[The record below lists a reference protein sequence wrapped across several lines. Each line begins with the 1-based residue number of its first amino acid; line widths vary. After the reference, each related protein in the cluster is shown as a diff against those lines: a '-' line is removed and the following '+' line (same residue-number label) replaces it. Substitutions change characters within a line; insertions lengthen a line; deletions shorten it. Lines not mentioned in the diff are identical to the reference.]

1 MKNAIIGF
9 TFTLSLIYIFL
20 IHSCITAK
28 DVRQNELET
37 SLNSAIRTTMEQTY
51 TIKTEQT
58 IKTNEQ
64 MMECFNK
71 NFLSQISSDADFDV
85 EFMGVDVVDGF
96 LDVKVTSHFKYPY
109 KTSEAPDGVEGT
121 VTARRSIVLDNT
133 KTGTIHS

>member
-1 MKNAIIGF
+1 
-9 TFTLSLIYIFL
+9 
-20 IHSCITAK
+20 
-28 DVRQNELET
+28 
-37 SLNSAIRTTMEQTY
+37 MEQTY

-85 EFMGVDVVDGF
+85 EFLGVDVVDGF

-109 KTSEAPDGVEGT
+109 ALSFWITQKQVRFIRNLRKNEREKKERLMIDSSCLTSMSNRN
-121 VTARRSIVLDNT
+121 RRIIEICQ
-133 KTGTIHS
+133 KMKQKKYI